1 MQIRVILVGTEGE
14 ANLGMVAR
22 LIDNFCADELYLV
35 KPRVE
40 VGEEA
45 LRYAVKAVDTLEN
58 AVVVESLEEAL
69 EGTDLSFCSTAIRRE
84 GDVLRETLELEDVV
98 EILSKTNA
106 SKVGLV
112 FGRESTGLTRSELAL
127 CDYRFTILT
136 CDKYPTLNIAN
147 SVGITLYEVSKSRL
161 SNIPRGTGVNLGQ
174 RRILVELLSELASH
188 VFRDDHRMKDARI
201 AAAKLGDPRFLS
213 DHEVAILLTLVSRV
227 KGLVERCRRS
237 ETAING

>member
-69 EGTDLSFCSTAIRRE
+69 E
-84 GDVLRETLELEDVV
+84 
-98 EILSKTNA
+98 
-106 SKVGLV
+106 
-112 FGRESTGLTRSELAL
+112 
-127 CDYRFTILT
+127 
-136 CDKYPTLNIAN
+136 
-147 SVGITLYEVSKSRL
+147 
-161 SNIPRGTGVNLGQ
+161 
-174 RRILVELLSELASH
+174 
-188 VFRDDHRMKDARI
+188 
-201 AAAKLGDPRFLS
+201 
-213 DHEVAILLTLVSRV
+213 
-227 KGLVERCRRS
+227 
-237 ETAING
+237 